1 MIERILITSDEQWHS
16 LRAPTKYVTASRVA
30 ALWGLHPYCTAGQLF
45 AEARGVEL
53 PKPSGDLL
61 QRGND
66 LEVVVATKVAREN
79 PTWKIEKAK
88 HYYRDPLLR
97 LGATPDYY
105 VTCPERGRGILQCKT
120 VGAWQ
125 FKKNYV
131 DGDAPVWIKL
141 QAAVEM
147 MLTGASWGIIG
158 VLVVGDFQYELH
170 TFLQERHPAAELK
183 ITKGVAEFWRQVD
196 AGLEPV
202 FDFDRDADLIALLYP
217 TATEGKTV
225 DLRGDNRV
233 IAVLE
238 ELDLLAARNRE
249 DEKAIKALKAEL
261 REKMKDAEVALVPGW
276 KMTLRDTH
284 RPDKI
289 AERPYEIG
297 DVLEEGITY
306 RTLRY
311 SRQKVQA

>member
-1 MIERILITSDEQWHS
+1 MIEQHEITTREAWVA
-16 LRAPTKYVTASRVA
+16 LRSKDVTASRVA

-45 AEARGVEL
+45 AQARGVEL
-53 PKPSGDLL
+53 PKPSGELL
-61 QRGND
+61 ERGND
-66 LEVVVATKVAREN
+66 LEAVVAAKVAREN

-88 HYYRDPLLR
+88 HYYRDSVIR

-105 VTCPERGRGILQCKT
+105 VVCPERGRGILQCKT

-131 DGDAPVWIKL
+131 DDDAPVWIKL
-141 QAAVEM
+141 QATVEM
-147 MLTGASWGIIG
+147 MLTGASWGVIG
-158 VLVVGDFQYELH
+158 VLVIGDFQYELH
-170 TFLQERHPAAELK
+170 TFPQERHAAAELK

-196 AGLEPV
+196 AGIEPV

-217 TATEGKTV
+217 SATEGKTI

-238 ELDLLAARNRE
+238 ELNLLAARNRD

-261 REKMKDAEVALVPGW
+261 REKIKDAEIALVPGW
-276 KMTLRDTH
+276 KLSLKETH

-289 AERPYEIG
+289 AERHYEIG
-297 DVLEEGITY
+297 DVLEEGLTY
-306 RTLRY
+306 RALRY

>member
-1 MIERILITSDEQWHS
+1 MIEQHEITTREAWLA
-16 LRAPTKYVTASRVA
+16 LRSKDVTASRVA
-30 ALWGLHPYCTAGQLF
+30 ALWGLHPYCTAGELF
-45 AEARGVEL
+45 AQVRGVDL

-61 QRGND
+61 ERGND
-66 LEVVVATKVAREN
+66 LEAVVAAKVAREN

-88 HYYRDPLLR
+88 HYYRNSVIR

-105 VTCPERGRGILQCKT
+105 VTCPERGLGILQCKT

-125 FKKNYV
+125 FKRSYAG
-131 DGDAPVWIKL
+131 GDSVPDWIKL
-141 QAAVEM
+141 QAIVEM
-147 MLTGASWGIIG
+147 MLTGATWGIIG

-170 TFLQERHPAAELK
+170 TFFVERDTSVELK

-196 AGLEPV
+196 QGIEPV

-217 TATEGKTV
+217 SATEGKTI

-238 ELDLLAARNRE
+238 ELDLLAARNRD

-261 REKMKDAEVALVPGW
+261 REKIKDAEIALVPGW
-276 KMTLRDTH
+276 KLTLKDTH

>member
-1 MIERILITSDEQWHS
+1 MIERILITSEEQW
-16 LRAPTKYVTASRVA
+16 LGVRDVTSASRVA
-30 ALWGLHPYCTAGQLF
+30 ALFGLHPYVTAGQLF

-61 QRGND
+61 ERGHD
-66 LEVVVATKVAREN
+66 LEAVVAAKVRREN
-79 PTWKIEKAK
+79 PTWSIEKAK
-88 HYYRDPLLR
+88 HYYRDSVLR

-105 VTCPERGRGILQCKT
+105 VVCPERGRGILQCKT
-120 VGAWQ
+120 VGTWQ

-131 DGDAPVWIKL
+131 DDDAPVWIKL
-141 QAAVEM
+141 QATVEM
-147 MLTGASWGIIG
+147 MLTGATWGIIG

-170 TFLQERHPAAELK
+170 TFFVERDTSVELK

-196 AGLEPV
+196 AGIEPV

-217 TATEGKTV
+217 SATEGKTI

-249 DEKAIKALKAEL
+249 DEKAIEALKAEL